1 MGWCL
6 LGQWETDK
14 DSQKPQG
21 QGLGQSQLDTSP
33 LCSPTFF
40 WNLFN
45 LEGNL
50 QVLCF
55 RRRSFLQEGPD
66 LGKSL

>member
-1 MGWCL
+1 MSWHL

-14 DSQKPQG
+14 DSQKS
-21 QGLGQSQLDTSP
+21 LGPGAGTLWDMSP
-33 LCSPTFF
+33 LCSPTTFHSIF
-40 WNLFN
+40 I

-55 RRRSFLQEGPD
+55 IRSSFLQKVPD
-66 LGKSL
+66 LGKGL